1 VALVLVVPAGAAALQ
16 QRVPIAF
23 ERAATQLSAL
33 VRRLAAAGDG
43 RLVDA
48 EVGGH
53 LLVFPQAQLAVGFT
67 LRLQLAAMEEAWPP
81 TLAVRPEAAE
91 LRDGDRVWFRGL
103 RLAMGVHVG
112 RPDLSADRWT
122 GPAVDQVARLTALAA
137 GGQTLL
143 DDAAWRA
150 MVGNPGVPF
159 VLRDLGHHAFP
170 GVSGQRRVLQV
181 LPSRL
186 DGRPLPPLATPD
198 RLQTNLAAPSGP
210 LLGRERDAAAVLEL
224 MEWGFRTVTVHGPR
238 GVGAGALAQRVAW
251 AARDRFASGG
261 VWSIP
266 VGSMAA
272 STGETA
278 FDLLI
283 AETCHALG
291 VALPSA
297 RSDADAVSQL
307 GWVFSGRGRTLLL
320 LDGVVSDGE
329 REVVRDAI
337 QQWMRVAPELC
348 VLLLGSRRWGLPSE
362 VTYTVEPLPMQG
374 PGSAEALWVEAARG
388 LGVGLD
394 PAQIPGLAT
403 RFGGAPGAIRL
414 AAGAL
419 ARSSAEDVLAAPGT
433 AGQVA
438 WAATSEDER
447 ELLWSA
453 ACFSGPFRAAWLAGL
468 TRAPVMDGV
477 RMAADLALRGWWTFA
492 PCSADPSPERYRW
505 TAEGRA
511 AVAMAADPDATA
523 RQERFLSSMVDRAE
537 RIVPRVFGVE
547 GLESVAALVSLR
559 PSLSLAARHE
569 GGGDALA
576 RAGRAA
582 LVLLAIDE
590 TRGPFGAT
598 RRVVEHVVRRFDAA
612 LDADPIQHGRL
623 LTALAEAAWQRGWA
637 HRFAAD
643 LARAADMAARW
654 EDPEGLLFAQL
665 GLAIVALELGET
677 PDIDGIAA
685 IAAGFEALAAP
696 RRAAMA
702 LAVAG
707 RAAFAAGRLDL
718 AEAHGRRAVEITRRL
733 GVRRDEARYLADLAR
748 TLWRTGRHGLARACF
763 LEVLRVHLESGDRR
777 REAHAASSLADLDLL
792 EGRLDEAEAQ
802 YQHAVS
808 IARALGEWRIESHA
822 VASLGWVALERG
834 DADAARGPLLRAVAV
849 ERDQGDALREGA
861 MVCRLGVANHL
872 AGRRASARA
881 CYQRAEQQLSTAQG
895 SADWLVCLGWMAAL
909 AAEEG
914 EYGDARRLEARVRSL
929 VSSGDG
935 GPEAHFVALIGAAV
949 SLFESDAD
957 PEGEARRVAVSEARA
972 RCAEARAAGVATAPS
987 ARLAVRWVE
996 QLVAARD

>member
-33 VRRLAAAGDG
+33 VKRIAAQGDG
-43 RLVDA
+43 RPVEAD
-48 EVGGH
+48 VGGH
-53 LLVFPQAQLAVGFT
+53 LLLFPNAQSAVGFT

-103 RLAMGVHVG
+103 RLAIGVHVG
-112 RPDLSADRWT
+112 RPDPSGGRCA

-159 VLRDLGHHAFP
+159 VLRDLGQHAFP

-198 RLQTNLAAPSGP
+198 RLQTNLSAPTGP
-210 LLGRERDAAAVLEL
+210 LLGRESDVTAVLEL
-224 MEWGFRTVTVHGPR
+224 LAFGFRTVTLYGPR
-238 GVGAGALAQRVAW
+238 GVGVGALAQRVAW
-251 AARDRFASGG
+251 AARERFSPGG

-266 VGSMAA
+266 LGSMAT
-272 STGETA
+272 SPGESA
-278 FDLLI
+278 FDMLI
-283 AETCHALG
+283 AEACHALG

-297 RSDADAVSQL
+297 RSDADAVAQL

-320 LDGVVSDGE
+320 LDGAVADGE
-329 REVVRDAI
+329 REVLRDAV

-348 VLLLGSRRWGLPSE
+348 VLVFGARRWGLPAE

-374 PGSAEALWVEAARG
+374 PGSAETLWVEAARG

-394 PAQIPGLAT
+394 PVQILGLAK

-419 ARSSAEDVLAAPGT
+419 ARSSAEDLVASPGS
-433 AGQVA
+433 ASQVA
-438 WAATSEDER
+438 WSATSEEER

-453 ACFSGPFRAAWLAGL
+453 ACFSGPFRAGWLVGL
-468 TRAPVMDGV
+468 TRAPGSEGV
-477 RMAADLALRGWWTFA
+477 RLAADLALRGWWTSA
-492 PCSADPSPERYRW
+492 PSSADPSPERYRW

-511 AVAMAADPDATA
+511 AVAAFADPDAQA
-523 RQERFLSSMVDRAE
+523 RQERFLSSMVERAE
-537 RIVPRVFGVE
+537 HIAPRVFGPE
-547 GLESVAALVSLR
+547 GLESVASLVTLR
-559 PSLSLAARHE
+559 PALCLAARHE
-569 GGGDALA
+569 GGGEALA

-590 TRGPFGAT
+590 TRGPFGST

-612 LDADPIQHGRL
+612 LDADPLQHGRL

-643 LARAADMAARW
+643 LSRAADIAARW
-654 EDPEGLLFAQL
+654 EDPEGLLYARL
-665 GLAIVALELGET
+665 GLAIVALELGEA
-677 PDIDGIAA
+677 PDLGGLAA
-685 IAAGFEALAAP
+685 IAAGFEEIGAH

-707 RAAFAAGRLDL
+707 RAAFAAGQLDA
-718 AEAHGRRAVEITRRL
+718 AEAHGRRAVEIARRMEA
-733 GVRRDEARYLADLAR
+733 RRDEARYLADLAR

-792 EGRLDEAEAQ
+792 EGRLGEAEVQ
-802 YQHAVS
+802 YEHAVS

-834 DADAARGPLLRAVAV
+834 DPDAARGPLLRAVAV

-861 MVCRLGVANHL
+861 LVCRLGVANHL

-881 CYQRAEQQLSTAQG
+881 CYQRAEQQLSTAQESG
-895 SADWLVCLGWMAAL
+895 DWLVCLGWMAAL

-914 EYGDARRLEARVRSL
+914 EHADARRLEARARALASTRNAP
-929 VSSGDG
+929 SEG
-935 GPEAHFVALIGAAV
+935 HFVALVGAAV

-957 PEGEARRVAVSEARA
+957 PEGAARRVAVSEARA
-972 RCAEARAAGVATAPS
+972 RCAEARAALVATAPE
-987 ARLAVRWVE
+987 ARIAVRWVE
-996 QLVAARD
+996 QLIAARD